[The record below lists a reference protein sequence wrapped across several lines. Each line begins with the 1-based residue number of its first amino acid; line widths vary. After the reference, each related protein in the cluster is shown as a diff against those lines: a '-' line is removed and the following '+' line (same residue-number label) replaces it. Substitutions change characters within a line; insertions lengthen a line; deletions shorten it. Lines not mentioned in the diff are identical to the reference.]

1 MTNYYTDYEY
11 IDPNN
16 SRFDPDTFF
25 HQLWITGDTSKIY
38 RYDNSSLL
46 EPEQS
51 SYFSYYV
58 DENTSVTNISG
69 YRYSVLVSAWSQQ
82 TNDVASVTTGDTITL
97 SFTGWKKEILTVK
110 EGTEALFTININDIA
125 QIIYQKSLEQ
135 PAKSYKIDN
144 EKYSMIIKNANG
156 EKKNDTI
163 FLNYITFDLLIK

>member
-1 MTNYYTDYEY
+1 M
-11 IDPNN
+11 
-16 SRFDPDTFF
+16 
-25 HQLWITGDTSKIY
+25 
-38 RYDNSSLL
+38 
-46 EPEQS
+46 
-51 SYFSYYV
+51 
-58 DENTSVTNISG
+58 
-69 YRYSVLVSAWSQQ
+69 
-82 TNDVASVTTGDTITL
+82 
-97 SFTGWKKEILTVK
+97 K